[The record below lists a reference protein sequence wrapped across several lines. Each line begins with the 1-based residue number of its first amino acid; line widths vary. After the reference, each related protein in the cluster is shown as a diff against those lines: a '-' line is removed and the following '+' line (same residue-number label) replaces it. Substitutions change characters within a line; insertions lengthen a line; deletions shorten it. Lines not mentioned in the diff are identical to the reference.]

1 MKHRLPPRALST
13 EAPAK
18 KEASPSTECISP
30 FKDAPWEYLETEEY
44 LARYGSRPV
53 WANYRRNHKGGIP
66 PQRTRKTCIRGDK
79 VAGNPCPI
87 CRDQKLH
94 VDYRNVKLL
103 EQFICEHTGVIFHAP
118 HTGVCMKQHK
128 KLTQAIKQARDHG
141 LLPFH
146 VPVADLRDTDFSNQH
161 GAVTRTPP
169 GPALGGG
176 APPGTPGTP
185 GTIRPTKRWPGC
197 AGCTAAI
204 CGRRADLRPR
214 GCPRSPSPL
223 PPPSWGT
230 RNPGAQEPSRGS
242 RRRRQRPPPRPR
254 HTRPARPS
262 LPLSLTRVL
271 TGYGTLYSAPWGE
284 P

>member
-176 APPGTPGTP
+176 TPWYPWYAWHHPSDKEVARMRRLYRGHLREESGPPPERMPQVPQSAAAPVVG
-185 GTIRPTKRWPGC
+185 
-197 AGCTAAI
+197 
-204 CGRRADLRPR
+204 DEE
-214 GCPRSPSPL
+214 PRSA
-223 PPPSWGT
+223 
-230 RNPGAQEPSRGS
+230 GAQ
-242 RRRRQRPPPRPR
+242 
-254 HTRPARPS
+254 
-262 LPLSLTRVL
+262 
-271 TGYGTLYSAPWGE
+271 
-284 P
+284 